1 MSRIMVV
8 DDDSGVRALLR
19 SQLEKA
25 GYEVV
30 MASNG
35 KQALE
40 IQRMAPVELIVLD
53 IVMPG
58 LSGFE
63 VTTELRALGF
73 ATPIILLTALG
84 SQSDIVRGLDAGAD
98 DYLTK
103 PFQFREL
110 NARIGAIMRRH
121 RNGQTVLRFEDVQM
135 DRVSRVV
142 LRGDQVIK
150 LTRVEFRLLQAL
162 MLRAGQPISREN
174 LYDQVWG
181 ITFHPGTNVLNTHIS
196 RLRAKLEAGGRG
208 RLIHVVR
215 GFGYRLRGT
224 RKTNPPWQGNES
236 GSGFASSATR
246 SISSPDIS
254 SEILTARQDAN
265 L

>member
-19 SQLEKA
+19 SQLEEE

-30 MASNG
+30 LASNG

-103 PFQFREL
+103 PFGFREL

-142 LRGDQVIK
+142 LRGDQVIT
-150 LTRVEFRLLQAL
+150 LTGVEFRLLEAL
-162 MLRAGQPISREN
+162 MLRAGQPISQPD
-174 LYDQVWG
+174 LFDQVWG
-181 ITFHPGTNVLNTHIS
+181 ITFHPGTNMLSTHIF
-196 RLRAKLEAGGRG
+196 RLRAKLEDGGRA
-208 RLIHVVR
+208 RMVHVVR
-215 GFGYRLRGT
+215 GFGYRLEGST
-224 RKTNPPWQGNES
+224 RKTDPPWLS
-236 GSGFASSATR
+236 SDPGSRFASSATEHFVTGD
-246 SISSPDIS
+246 S
-254 SEILTARQDAN
+254 LG
-265 L
+265 